1 MHDALEII
9 TKPGYLE
16 PTCKEISDGS
26 RQGCD
31 IMEVWRY
38 FKFVMLIVFGLFGV
52 VCDLTAN
59 WVQVS

>member
-1 MHDALEII
+1 
-9 TKPGYLE
+9 
-16 PTCKEISDGS
+16 
-26 RQGCD
+26 
-31 IMEVWRY
+31 MEVWRY